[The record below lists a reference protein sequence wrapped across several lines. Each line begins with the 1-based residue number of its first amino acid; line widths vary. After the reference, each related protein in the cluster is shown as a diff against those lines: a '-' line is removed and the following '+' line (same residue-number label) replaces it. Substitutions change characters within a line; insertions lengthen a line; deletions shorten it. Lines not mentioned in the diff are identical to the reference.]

1 MDSDRAYRRITR
13 AGMGPCTYKLT
24 EEEDARLRDL
34 YTHAPM
40 EKVEVDESLIR
51 KGWAIFAEDM
61 QAVYPAW
68 VRNVFFRHNGSRHSY
83 IKIVD

>member
-1 MDSDRAYRRITR
+1 MDSTKAYRRITR

-24 EEEDARLRDL
+24 EDEEARLRQL
-34 YTHAPM
+34 YTYAPM
-40 EKVEVDESLIR
+40 KRVEVDESLIK

-61 QAVYPAW
+61 QAVCPAW
-68 VRNVFFRHNGSRHSY
+68 VSNVFFRHNGTRHSY